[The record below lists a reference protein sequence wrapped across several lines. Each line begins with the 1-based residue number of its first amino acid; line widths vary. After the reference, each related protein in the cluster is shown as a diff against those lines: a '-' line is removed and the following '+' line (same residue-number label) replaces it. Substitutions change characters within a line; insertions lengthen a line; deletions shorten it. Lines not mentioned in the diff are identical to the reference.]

1 MKDGAPAAC
10 FGRGGRHLES
20 ARTPDPEQVGFVEP
34 VEFHFDRRAIV
45 RRMAISG
52 VTAVLALAA
61 IALFE
66 EPSWYWAIAVCLIL
80 AGLHGYRFVRDMF
93 LLKNKTP
100 AIVVDDDGIRDTVL
114 GNRLIPWPAVQS
126 IKATRPEKT
135 FGGAL
140 FLIADRAMIGANP
153 GPVAVRAANLVI
165 RALRRPE
172 SKQMV
177 LAMTPFGIVDATQ
190 DDILKAVEARD
201 QAAGI
206 PVEFVS

>member
-1 MKDGAPAAC
+1 M
-10 FGRGGRHLES
+10 
-20 ARTPDPEQVGFVEP
+20 EP

-61 IALFE
+61 IALFM

-80 AGLHGYRFVRDMF
+80 AGVHGYRFVRDML

-100 AIVVDDDGIRDTVL
+100 AIVVDDAGIRDTVL
-114 GNRLIPWPAVQS
+114 GKRLIPWPAIQS
-126 IKATRPEKT
+126 IKATRPGKT

-140 FLIADRAMIGANP
+140 FLMADRAMIGANP

-165 RALRRPE
+165 QALRRPE

-177 LAMTPFGIVDATQ
+177 LAMTPFAMVDATQ
-190 DDILKAVEARD
+190 DDILNAIADRD
-201 QAAGI
+201 RAAGI
-206 PVEFVS
+206 PVERVG